1 MHILE
6 DVMARLVKMVGVGVV
21 LMLGGCAA
29 TPQEPDMLSSEV
41 QPTPIC
47 VGEEQCSKMWG
58 RAIEAISTTTG
69 MKLMTA
75 TDSFLQT
82 YPTTKIGYMNGQV
95 YKEKVGEQKY
105 AIKGRFDCGGYSWC
119 NRYLNKKQNLFNLLV
134 QGYDPVTH

>member
-1 MHILE
+1 ME
-6 DVMARLVKMVGVGVV
+6 ERLKLVALGAVV
-21 LMLGGCAA
+21 MLGGCAA
-29 TPQEPDMLSSEV
+29 TPQEPDMPASEV
-41 QPTPIC
+41 HPTPVC

-58 RAIEAISTTTG
+58 RAIEAISVTTG

-95 YKEKVGEQKY
+95 YKEKVGDQKY
-105 AIKGRFDCGGYSWC
+105 AIRGRFDCGGYSWC
-119 NRYLNKKQNLFNLLV
+119 NQYRNQKQNLFNLLT